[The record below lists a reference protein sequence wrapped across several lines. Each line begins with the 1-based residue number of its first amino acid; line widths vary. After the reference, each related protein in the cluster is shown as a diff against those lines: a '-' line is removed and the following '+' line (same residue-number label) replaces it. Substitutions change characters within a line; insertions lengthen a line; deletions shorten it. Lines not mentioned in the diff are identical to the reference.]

1 MKPIKNEQFTI
12 TINKDNAEAIFL
24 ALIGLGYHGWG
35 DALEELEKRS
45 FNEFCV
51 KNVAPTLFWDMA
63 DVCRRSKDSKL
74 ARHFETFSAF
84 LDWHFDKERKT
95 EAKKELDKLQEQI
108 KLLQEQA
115 NILQA
120 KMK

>member
-12 TINKDNAEAIFL
+12 TVNKDNAETIFL
-24 ALIGLGYHGWG
+24 ALIGLGYYGWG
-35 DALEELEKRS
+35 AALEDLEKRS
-45 FNEFCV
+45 FSEFY
-51 KNVAPTLFWDMA
+51 KKAATRTLFWDKA
-63 DVCRRSKDSKL
+63 DICRSNDSKL
-74 ARHFETFSAF
+74 SRHFETFSDF

-95 EAKKELDKLQEQI
+95 EAEKELDKLQEQI